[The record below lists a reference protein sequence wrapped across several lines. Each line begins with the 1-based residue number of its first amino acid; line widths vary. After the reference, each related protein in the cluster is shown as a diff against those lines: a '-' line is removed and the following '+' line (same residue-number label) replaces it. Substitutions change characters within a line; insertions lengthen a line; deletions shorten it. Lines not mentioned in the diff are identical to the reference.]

1 MEIRTKEGI
10 HSHKRLPV
18 SSLQWLNASYF
29 LPQKFVMFLNLLQV
43 MFTFLPCTHLRSVS
57 KQEIVPP
64 SHVVERYIELLCRY
78 QPEGVYNFVRSNDN
92 YRLEE
97 ALDVSIIAHVHGCI
111 LSTLLGGV

>member
-1 MEIRTKEGI
+1 
-10 HSHKRLPV
+10 
-18 SSLQWLNASYF
+18 
-29 LPQKFVMFLNLLQV
+29 MFLNLLQV

-97 ALDVSIIAHVHGCI
+97 ALDVSILAHVHGCI